1 MDKMNKMGMAKR
13 GFTLLEL
20 IIVIIIIGVLATLGF
35 TQYVKMVEKSRTA
48 EAKMILG
55 QIRSAQR
62 AYFTEKNTYTSAIG
76 DLFVEG
82 VPLTCAAGAGTHYF
96 SYTVLSNNAT
106 ATRCTAL
113 GKNPPGTIAYVINVT
128 YDGGAWGGTAGYF

>member
-1 MDKMNKMGMAKR
+1 MKR

-82 VPLTCAAGAGTHYF
+82 VPLNCTMGNNTHYF
-96 SYTVLSNNAT
+96 NYTVLSNNAS
-106 ATRCTAL
+106 ATRCTTL
-113 GKNPPGTIAYVINVT
+113 GKTPVGTTAYVINVT
-128 YDGGAWGGTAGYF
+128 YDTGDWGGTAGYF